1 MATDLNS
8 IMVIGR
14 LTADPVLKYLN
25 TGNAVVEFS
34 IANNYF
40 IPNNDKAVNY
50 FDVVAFGKTAETVS
64 KWLTKGKQIAISGS
78 LRQDRWTDK
87 EGASKSRIRI
97 MMQSMQI
104 LSPRDAASSGGG
116 DNSYS
121 SNSGGANNYGNSSYG
136 GGGHETPSNPDISS
150 FSDDDEVPF

>member
-8 IMVIGR
+8 ITVIGR

-40 IPNNDKAVNY
+40 IPNNDKAVNF
-50 FDVVAFGKTAETVS
+50 FDVVAYGKMAETVS

-97 MMQSMQI
+97 TMQNMQI
-104 LSPRDAASSGGG
+104 LSPRDGAPSGGG
-116 DNSYS
+116 DNNYS
-121 SNSGGANNYGNSSYG
+121 ANSGGASNYGNSSYG
-136 GGGHETPSNPDISS
+136 GGNEAPSNPDISS